1 MTILR
6 TPKVRPPWREVMA
19 VADSDSWHPLCFDR
33 SLAQDREDMDE
44 LIAAGE
50 AAFIHDTIEA
60 QVSDLIRTRNPRLML
75 SDDDMAVRVAEL
87 TDSAAR
93 DFGRWFFFPWS
104 RRLVHVLPPAEFFE
118 LRTDRN
124 RNKITRQE
132 QLKLAKLKIGIAG
145 LSVGNA
151 VALTIA
157 LENLCG
163 ELRLADFDRLDL
175 SNMNRIRCGVHQLG
189 LHKAV
194 ISARQIFEQN
204 PYANLTLYTDGVT
217 PENIGTLFEDEGR
230 KLDLII
236 DECDSM
242 YIKLKLREEARAR
255 RIPLL
260 METSDRG
267 MLDVERFDLEPRRP
281 ILHGL
286 LGELGADD
294 VASLPPAARLGLI
307 LRIIG
312 ETTMSPRLAASMLEF
327 GQTLRGLSQLGS
339 DVVLGGAT
347 TAIAVR
353 RFGIGMPLPSG
364 RVFID
369 VNKILADIQP
379 PPIAPP
385 DDTDA
390 IIMRERQLTYK
401 MVEAA
406 AQAPSVGNMQP
417 WRFTVRGGELS
428 LLHDPER
435 SGGPDHV
442 VGRENAYIAIGAAL
456 ENLSIAA
463 GGAGRD
469 AEIVLFPEPAR
480 PDLVAKIRLVPRTGN
495 PTADPLLEQIGKR
508 LTNRKPGS
516 RQSLSPVHAQVLTAA
531 AKQSGAR
538 LQLCQDREKIGE
550 LAKLLGEAD
559 RLRWFSSKMH
569 AEFYGQIRWTAGE
582 AARTRDGLDTR
593 ALDLDPGTRATYQ
606 LLRNYDVVKHMRDT
620 GGGGVITMLAQMLI
634 PTSGTVGFLTIEG
647 NGPQAFVRGGRAMQ
661 QVWLTA
667 GALGLAVHPWTIILD
682 MFAMVERH
690 GGKGLDRSE
699 VSAVSDLREG
709 FARCFS
715 VSLKD
720 TELVL
725 FRLSQADAPSQRS
738 LRRPVE
744 ELLTLED

>member
-1 MTILR
+1 
-6 TPKVRPPWREVMA
+6 MA
-19 VADSDSWHPLCFDR
+19 VPDNDSWHPLGFDR
-33 SLAQDREDMDE
+33 SRAGDREDMDE
-44 LIAAGE
+44 LLAQGA
-50 AAFIHDTIEA
+50 AAFVHDTIDA
-60 QVSDLIRTRNPRLML
+60 QVADLTRTRNPRQNFSDAEL
-75 SDDDMAVRVAEL
+75 SARVAEVM
-87 TDSAAR
+87 DGGAR
-93 DFGRWFFFPWS
+93 DYGRWFFYPWS
-104 RRLVHVLPPAEFFE
+104 RRLVHVLAPEDFFE

-124 RNKITRQE
+124 RNKIMRHE
-132 QLKLAKLKIGIAG
+132 QQKLAKQKIGIAG

-163 ELRLADFDRLDL
+163 ELRLADFDHLDL
-175 SNMNRIRCGVHQLG
+175 SNMNRIRCGIDQIGV
-189 LHKAV
+189 HKAV

-217 PENIGTLFEDEGR
+217 PENISSFFDDEGR
-230 KLDLII
+230 KLDLVI

-242 YIKLKLREEARAR
+242 YIKLKLREEARSR

-267 MLDVERFDLEPRRP
+267 MLDVERYDLEPNRP

-286 LGELGADD
+286 LGEMSADD
-294 VASLPPAARLGLI
+294 VASLPPVARLGLI

-312 ETTMSPRLAASMLEF
+312 EGTMSPRLAASMLEF

-353 RFGIGMPLPSG
+353 RLGIGLPLPSG

-379 PPIAPP
+379 PPVAPP
-385 DDTDA
+385 DDSEA
-390 IIMRERQLTYK
+390 SNMRERQLMYK

-406 AQAPSVGNMQP
+406 AMAPSVGNMQP
-417 WRFTVRGGELS
+417 WRFVARGGELY
-428 LLHDPER
+428 LHQDVER
-435 SGGPDHV
+435 SGGPDDV
-442 VGRENAYIAIGAAL
+442 AGRESAYIAIGAAL
-456 ENLSIAA
+456 ENISIAST
-463 GGAGRD
+463 GAGRE
-469 AEIVLFPEPAR
+469 AEIELFPDSAT
-480 PDLVAKIRLVPRTGN
+480 PDTVAKIRFVPRT
-495 PTADPLLEQIGKR
+495 TAHSVDPLLEQIRKR
-508 LTNRKPGS
+508 MTNRKPGS

-531 AKQSGAR
+531 ARQSGAR

-550 LAKLLGEAD
+550 LGKILGEAD
-559 RLRWFSSKMH
+559 RLRWFSARMH
-569 AEFYGQIRWTAGE
+569 AEFYRQIRWTAGD
-582 AARTRDGLDTR
+582 AARSRDGLDTR
-593 ALDLDPGTRATYQ
+593 ALDLDPTTRATYQ
-606 LLRNYDVVKHMRDT
+606 LLRSYDVVKHMRDS
-620 GGGGVITMLAQMLI
+620 GGGGVITMLAQMLV
-634 PTSGTVGFLTIEG
+634 PTSGAVGFLTIEG

-667 GALGLAVHPWTIILD
+667 GALGLAVHPWNIILD

-690 GGKGLDRSE
+690 RGAGLDRGE

-720 TELVL
+720 TEVVL
-725 FRLSQADAPSQRS
+725 FRLSQADPPSQRS

>member
-1 MTILR
+1 MPILR
-6 TPKVRPPWREVMA
+6 TPTVRPPWQEAVA
-19 VADSDSWHPLCFDR
+19 VADTERWLPLIFDR
-33 SLAQDREDMDE
+33 SLAQDREEMDA
-44 LIAAGE
+44 LVAAGH
-50 AAFIHDTIEA
+50 APFVHDMIEA
-60 QVSDLIRTRNPRLML
+60 QVADLIRTRNPRLP
-75 SDDDMAVRVAEL
+75 L
-87 TDSAAR
+87 TDADSLVRAAEVIGGNAR
-93 DFGRWFFFPWS
+93 DYGRWVWFPWS
-104 RRLVHVLPPAEFFE
+104 GRLVHVLGPDDYFE

-124 RNKITRQE
+124 RNKIMRHE
-132 QLKLAKLKIGIAG
+132 QQKLSKLRIAIAG

-151 VALTIA
+151 VAVTIS

-189 LHKAV
+189 VNKAV

-204 PYANLTLYTDGVT
+204 PYANLTLFTDGVT
-217 PENIGTLFEDEGR
+217 PENMDSLFEDEGR
-230 KLDLII
+230 KLDLVI

-267 MLDVERFDLEPRRP
+267 MLDVERYDLEPRRP

-294 VASLPPAARLGLI
+294 VASLPPVARLGLI

-312 ETTMSPRLAASMLEF
+312 ESTMSPRLAASMLEF

-353 RFGIGMPLPSG
+353 RFGIGLPLPSG
-364 RVFID
+364 RIFVD

-385 DDTDA
+385 DDTEVL
-390 IIMRERQLTYK
+390 IMRERQLTYK

-406 AQAPSVGNMQP
+406 AMAPSLGNMQP
-417 WRFTVRGGELS
+417 WRFSFKGGELS
-428 LLHDPER
+428 LFHDVER

-469 AEIVLFPEPAR
+469 AEISLFPDRTR
-480 PDLVAKIRLVPRTGN
+480 PDMVARVRLLPRTG
-495 PTADPLLEQIGKR
+495 TKAADPLLEQIGKR
-508 LTNRKPGS
+508 ATNRKPGS
-516 RQSLSPVHAQVLTAA
+516 RQSLSPMHAQVLTAA
-531 AKQSGAR
+531 ARQSGAR

-559 RLRWFSSKMH
+559 RLRWFSPKLH
-569 AEFYGQIRWTAGE
+569 AEFYSQIRWTAGE

-606 LLRNYDVVKHMRDT
+606 LLRSYDVVKHMRDS
-620 GGGGVITMLAQMLI
+620 GGGGVITMLAQMLV
-634 PTSGTVGFLTIEG
+634 PTSGAVGFLTIEG
-647 NGPQAFVRGGRAMQ
+647 NGPEAFVRGGRAMQ

-667 GALGLAVHPWTIILD
+667 GALGLAVHPWTIVLD
-682 MFAMVERH
+682 MFAMLERH
-690 GGKGLDRSE
+690 GGKGLDKRE
-699 VSAVSDLREG
+699 VSAISELREG

-720 TELVL
+720 TELLL
-725 FRLSQADAPSQRS
+725 FRLSQAEPPTQRS

>member
-1 MTILR
+1 
-6 TPKVRPPWREVMA
+6 MA

-33 SLAQDREDMDE
+33 SLAQDREEMDE
-44 LIAAGE
+44 IIARGE

-60 QVSDLIRTRNPRLML
+60 QIADLIRTRNPRVNFSEAEL
-75 SDDDMAVRVAEL
+75 SARVAEA
-87 TDSAAR
+87 TEGGAR
-93 DFGRWFFFPWS
+93 DYGRWFLYPWS
-104 RRLVHVLPPAEFFE
+104 RRLVHVLSPPDFFE

-124 RNKITRQE
+124 RNKIMRHE
-132 QLKLAKLKIGIAG
+132 QQKLAKLRIGVAG

-163 ELRLADFDRLDL
+163 ELRMADFDRLDL
-175 SNMNRIRCGVHQLG
+175 SNMNRIRCGVHHLG
-189 LHKAV
+189 VHKAV

-217 PENIGTLFEDEGR
+217 PQNISAFFEDEGR
-230 KLDLII
+230 KLDLVI

-242 YIKLKLREEARAR
+242 YIKLKLREEARSR
-255 RIPLL
+255 RTPLL

-267 MLDVERFDLEPRRP
+267 MLDVERYDLEPKRP

-286 LGELGADD
+286 LGELSADD
-294 VASLPPAARLGLI
+294 VASLPPVARLGLI

-353 RFGIGMPLPSG
+353 RFGIGLPLPSG

-369 VNKILADIQP
+369 VNRILADIQP

-385 DDTDA
+385 DDTEA

-401 MVEAA
+401 LVEAA
-406 AQAPSVGNMQP
+406 AMAPSLGNMQP
-417 WRFTVRGGELS
+417 WRFVVRGGEMFV
-428 LLHDPER
+428 LHDAER
-435 SGGPDHV
+435 SGGPEHV

-469 AEIVLFPEPAR
+469 AEISLFPEASR
-480 PDLVAKIRLVPRTGN
+480 PDTVAKIRLVPRTGSVS
-495 PTADPLLEQIGKR
+495 ADPLLEQIGKR
-508 LTNRKPGS
+508 LTNRKPGT
-516 RQSLSPVHAQVLTAA
+516 RQSLSPMHAQVLTAA
-531 AKQSGAR
+531 AKQLGAR
-538 LQLCQDREKIGE
+538 LQLCQDREKIAE
-550 LAKLLGEAD
+550 LGKLLGEAD
-559 RLRWFSSKMH
+559 RLRWFSARMH

-606 LLRNYDVVKHMRDT
+606 LLRSYDVVKHMRDS
-620 GGGGVITMLAQMLI
+620 GGGGVITMLAQMLV
-634 PTSGTVGFLTIEG
+634 PTSAAVGFLTIEG

-667 GALGLAVHPWTIILD
+667 GALGLALHPWNIILD

-690 GGKGLDRSE
+690 GGKGLDRRE

-720 TELVL
+720 TELLL
-725 FRLSQADAPSQRS
+725 FRVSQADAPAQRS

-744 ELLTLED
+744 DLLTLED